1 MLLFA
6 TCQYFFCILQHFLLH
21 FVFFNII
28 IIFKGGVSININ
40 LGGNIRALREKRNLD
55 QQELADILGVPRS
68 TLACWENNIRMPKIE
83 QILKIA
89 EFFNV
94 NLNIIYENFNNISP
108 IDFDSDIIKIPVYGT
123 IKAGIPIES
132 QSDIIDYVD
141 IPKDWTKG
149 DKKFFG
155 LKISGDSM
163 FPKYNE
169 DDIVIFEQNEDN
181 TIYNG
186 KDVAIMI
193 NGTES
198 TFKKILVNEQ
208 GIVLQPYNT
217 AYDIMMFS
225 KEQVEQLPIKV
236 VGVAREKRTKID

>member
-1 MLLFA
+1 MANALNISLPDLLGRDLRFDNA
-6 TCQYFFCILQHFLLH
+6 EIINIDS
-21 FVFFNII
+21 NII
-28 IIFKGGVSININ
+28 
-40 LGGNIRALREKRNLD
+40 R
-55 QQELADILGVPRS
+55 
-68 TLACWENNIRMPKIE
+68 
-83 QILKIA
+83 
-89 EFFNV
+89 
-94 NLNIIYENFNNISP
+94 
-108 IDFDSDIIKIPVYGT
+108 IPVYGT

-132 QSDIIDYVD
+132 QADIIDYVD
-141 IPKDWTKG
+141 IPKEWTIG
-149 DKKFFG
+149 NKKFYG

-169 DDIVIFEQNEDN
+169 NDIVIFEQNDDYEL
-181 TIYNG
+181 YNG

-236 VGVAREKRTKID
+236 VGIAREKRTKID